1 MEGGVMEP
9 NIPR

>member
-1 MEGGVMEP
+1 MKGGVMEP